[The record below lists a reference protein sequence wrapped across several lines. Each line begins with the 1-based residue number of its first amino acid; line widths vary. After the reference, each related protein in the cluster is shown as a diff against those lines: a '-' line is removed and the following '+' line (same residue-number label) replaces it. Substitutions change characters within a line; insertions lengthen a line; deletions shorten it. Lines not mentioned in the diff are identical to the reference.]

1 MKKEKHKSSELNFIK
16 NGSMKKI
23 LYLIGMVTIF
33 SSCMEGSRGELTG
46 VYGRPLWYHPDP
58 YGMLYI
64 PAGSFNM
71 GQSDQDVP
79 MAHYS
84 RTKTVSQGAFYMD
97 QTEIS
102 NNEYRQF
109 VVWVRDSIARRKL
122 GAEFPDEFLIPTY
135 DDELE
140 QKDEEQ
146 WTLNWNRRF
155 RFNSMNPERGDNQD
169 YAPLLADMFLIPNE
183 RFYQRKEID
192 TRKLNFEYY
201 WIDLQE
207 AARKGRPL
215 VKRLSNSEA
224 GEDEEHRRTMKN
236 PNMPFPA
243 DPGIVQGK
251 DEPLGEDWGYG
262 VGRNIKGQNNAI
274 RGHSDRSKFIIKEV
288 INVYPDTLCWIHDF
302 TYSNNEHMTNMYFW
316 HPAYDDYPVVGVTW
330 QQANA
335 FNVWRTQLLNSYR
348 GSNWESYV
356 QDFRLPSETE
366 WEYAARG
373 GLDLNP
379 YPWGGP
385 YIRNARGCFL
395 GNFKPMRGRY
405 MEDGGFHTVKVNSYH
420 PNDYGLYCM
429 AGNVAEWCSTAYEE
443 SIYEFAHDLNTE
455 YKYNAMDHDPPSM
468 KRKVIRGGSWKDIG
482 YYLQTGSRSFEYQD
496 TAKSYIGFRSV
507 MSYLGRGGPNKEGDI

>member
-23 LYLIGMVTIF
+23 LYLIVMVTIF

-46 VYGRPLWYHPDP
+46 VYGRSLWYHPDP

-122 GAEFPDEFLIPTY
+122 GAEFPEEFLIPTY

-192 TRKLNFEYY
+192 TRKLNFE
-201 WIDLQE
+201 
-207 AARKGRPL
+207 R
-215 VKRLSNSEA
+215 SE
-224 GEDEEHRRTMKN
+224 
-236 PNMPFPA
+236 
-243 DPGIVQGK
+243 
-251 DEPLGEDWGYG
+251 
-262 VGRNIKGQNNAI
+262 
-274 RGHSDRSKFIIKEV
+274 
-288 INVYPDTLCWIHDF
+288 
-302 TYSNNEHMTNMYFW
+302 
-316 HPAYDDYPVVGVTW
+316 
-330 QQANA
+330 
-335 FNVWRTQLLNSYR
+335 
-348 GSNWESYV
+348 
-356 QDFRLPSETE
+356 
-366 WEYAARG
+366 
-373 GLDLNP
+373 
-379 YPWGGP
+379 
-385 YIRNARGCFL
+385 
-395 GNFKPMRGRY
+395 
-405 MEDGGFHTVKVNSYH
+405 
-420 PNDYGLYCM
+420 
-429 AGNVAEWCSTAYEE
+429 
-443 SIYEFAHDLNTE
+443 
-455 YKYNAMDHDPPSM
+455 
-468 KRKVIRGGSWKDIG
+468 
-482 YYLQTGSRSFEYQD
+482 
-496 TAKSYIGFRSV
+496 
-507 MSYLGRGGPNKEGDI
+507 